1 MSRSRL
7 LCLTLMAVI
16 AVSAGSSSAS
26 SEPSSVTDT
35 GATEV
40 WQPTERI
47 AYESDKRA
55 WTGLLDGDGRG
66 TIFSG
71 GVYRDYRVV
80 TGQFSAP
87 RTLAKGQPT
96 MHVDAGVRGQQCALW
111 DGDFGVALAC
121 RETINRPWTKVTVS
135 RQGDAQALDIAV
147 GSDGRDAIAVWARM
161 TPRKAKIYASRFDLT
176 TKRLDPAFRLGS
188 PLVRRLPVSTE
199 VFANATGYTVAHGKQ
214 GDDPDR
220 VVSTYLQS
228 TLDGRIWN
236 NLVPVRMETPDGRY
250 RKVVLTELR
259 SRSFGA
265 FGLATQVTTGEPTE
279 WMLAS
284 LQLSAVLPVAT
295 LPPMLR
301 PTLAVVGDRATVIG
315 ASPTNGDLLAYRPD
329 TRVTTTITAPTMPE
343 GDARIGHF
351 SAIGQTSGPRAG
363 FTVVAEYFAYDGT
376 DERADRLFA
385 VSGFIQSPN
394 GGMDVSAFTELTS
407 RPSYEDGMSPRLSGG
422 GRYALVVYGAGGEIR
437 FGARS
442 PK

>member
-1 MSRSRL
+1 MPIR
-7 LCLTLMAVI
+7 LTLGVVAATVLI
-16 AVSAGSSSAS
+16 AGAIA
-26 SEPSSVTDT
+26 TTAQADT
-35 GATEV
+35 STPRNAQTENT
-40 WQPTERI
+40 WQPTSEV
-47 AYESDKRA
+47 AFDSDQRRWGSVMDA
-55 WTGLLDGDGRG
+55 QGRG

-71 GVYRDYRVV
+71 GAYRDYRVV
-80 TGQFSAP
+80 TGQLGAP

-121 RETINRPWTKVTVS
+121 RESINRPWTKITVS
-135 RQGDAQALDIAV
+135 RQGDAQALDIAI

-176 TKRLDPAFRLGS
+176 TKRLDPGVRLGN

-199 VFANATGYTVAHGKQ
+199 VFTNATGFTVAHGKQ

-220 VVSTYLQS
+220 AAATYLQS
-228 TLDGRIWN
+228 TLDGRTWN

-265 FGLATQVTTGEPTE
+265 FGLATQVTSGEPAE

-315 ASPTNGDLLAYRPD
+315 ASPTSADLLAYRTD
-329 TRVTTTITAPTMPE
+329 TRVITTITAPTMPE
-343 GDARIGHF
+343 GDARLGDF

-363 FTVVAEYFAYDGT
+363 FTVVAEYFAYDET
-376 DERADRLFA
+376 DERAERLYT

-442 PK
+442 PR